1 MKKIGLFGGTFD
13 PPHIG
18 HFIIAEEVKY
28 QFELDEIWFIPTN
41 EPPHKAQAYFSPSER
56 LEMLQRTV
64 DKTPG
69 FAVKDMELKRQ
80 GKSYTIDTIK
90 NIVQHHLDD
99 TFYFIIGG
107 DMVEYLPKWEKIDEL
122 MELITFIGVKRPHYD
137 WTTDYMVQQA
147 TVPLIDISSTY
158 IREQMKS
165 GRSMKYFLP
174 HEVYCYRKDYHK

>member
-1 MKKIGLFGGTFD
+1 MKRIGLFGGTFD

-18 HFIIAEEVKY
+18 HFMIAEEVQH
-28 QFELDEIWFIPTN
+28 QFNLDEIWFIPTY
-41 EPPHKAQAYFSPSER
+41 EPPHKATAYFTQNDR

-64 DKTPG
+64 CNQPG
-69 FAVKDMELKRQ
+69 FVVEAMELNRK
-80 GKSYTIDTIK
+80 GKSYTIDTVK
-90 NIVQHHLDD
+90 EIVEKYPDD

-122 MELITFIGVKRPHYD
+122 MRLITFIGVKRSHSELP
-137 WTTDYMVQQA
+137 TDYTIQEA

-158 IREQMKS
+158 IRGQLKL

-174 HEVYCYRKDYHK
+174 HEVYCYMKGSK